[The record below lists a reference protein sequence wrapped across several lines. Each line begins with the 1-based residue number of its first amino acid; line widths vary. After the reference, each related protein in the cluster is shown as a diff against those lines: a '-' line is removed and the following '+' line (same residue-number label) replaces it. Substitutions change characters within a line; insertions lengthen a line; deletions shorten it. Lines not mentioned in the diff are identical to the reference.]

1 MSSAGQQDGTGRARL
16 SLPGLSCPARSFRGP
31 AGGRRVRVHAC
42 AHVCTPVCTGDWGS
56 HCRDQAPDRY
66 AGPHEVAPA
75 PGEAVPSQ
83 VTPEAAGRRAL
94 RSGWHR
100 WSPCPSPGEGGG
112 GRAGEGASR
121 PPQSCGDPSGWKSV
135 RELDGVCVASGP
147 WGASSPRLWHASG
160 GPGAGLVMCRSPAE
174 RSQPGAPTTPRAPTG
189 MAGRPVV
196 GTWGSAPRGDAS
208 AVFCPPGAATSRSP
222 LPGAGRGPH
231 PLVRQHHHDH

>member
-56 HCRDQAPDRY
+56 LQGSGPRQVRRASRGGASPRGSRAESGHPGSSRETGAEVRLASLEPLPLPGRGGRRESRRRGITAAPVLR
-66 AGPHEVAPA
+66 GPLWPEVCPR
-75 PGEAVPSQ
+75 
-83 VTPEAAGRRAL
+83 AGRSL
-94 RSGWHR
+94 CGF
-100 WSPCPSPGEGGG
+100 WSVGSFI
-112 GRAGEGASR
+112 
-121 PPQSCGDPSGWKSV
+121 
-135 RELDGVCVASGP
+135 
-147 WGASSPRLWHASG
+147 PRLWHASG

-174 RSQPGAPTTPRAPTG
+174 RSQPGAPTTPWAPTG
-189 MAGRPVV
+189 MAGRPAV

-231 PLVRQHHHDH
+231 PLVRQRHHDH

>member
-1 MSSAGQQDGTGRARL
+1 MCMRVPMYAHLCAR
-16 SLPGLSCPARSFRGP
+16 GIGA
-31 AGGRRVRVHAC
+31 
-42 AHVCTPVCTGDWGS
+42 

-174 RSQPGAPTTPRAPTG
+174 RSQPGAPTTPWAPTG
-189 MAGRPVV
+189 MAGRPAVE
-196 GTWGSAPRGDAS
+196 TWGSAPRGDAS
-208 AVFCPPGAATSRSP
+208 AVFCPPGVPFRALGEAPTLWSGSVTMTTSR
-222 LPGAGRGPH
+222 
-231 PLVRQHHHDH
+231 

>member
-1 MSSAGQQDGTGRARL
+1 MCMRVPMYAHLCARGTGAR
-16 SLPGLSCPARSFRGP
+16 
-31 AGGRRVRVHAC
+31 
-42 AHVCTPVCTGDWGS
+42 
-56 HCRDQAPDRY
+56 CRDQAPDRY

-100 WSPCPSPGEGGG
+100 WSPRPSPGEGGG

-121 PPQSCGDPSGWKSV
+121 PPQSCGDPSGRKSV

-174 RSQPGAPTTPRAPTG
+174 RSQPGAPT
-189 MAGRPVV
+189 
-196 GTWGSAPRGDAS
+196 SPRGAHRHGREARGRDVGLSPSWRCIRRLLPAWSSHQPESPSGRWARPPPSGQAAS
-208 AVFCPPGAATSRSP
+208 P
-222 LPGAGRGPH
+222 
-231 PLVRQHHHDH
+231 

>member
-1 MSSAGQQDGTGRARL
+1 MCMCVPMYAHL
-16 SLPGLSCPARSFRGP
+16 
-31 AGGRRVRVHAC
+31 C
-42 AHVCTPVCTGDWGS
+42 AWGIGA

-160 GPGAGLVMCRSPAE
+160 GPGAGLVL
-174 RSQPGAPTTPRAPTG
+174 APTTPRAPTG
-189 MAGRPVV
+189 MAGRPAV

-222 LPGAGRGPH
+222 LLGAGRGPR
-231 PLVRQHHHDH
+231 PLVRQRHHDH